1 MSHTIRFL
9 SPGVFV
15 QMSKEEEEERVLD
28 MFYKTMEA
36 PSKNHIEQ
44 INTIREKVQETSWK
58 ASARIPKKRRG
69 EVWKAQFG
77 TSTQGSCFCCRKVLD
92 VFDTWEA
99 GHIVAHSRG
108 GGIDADNLR
117 PVCGSC
123 NKSMGDE
130 NMLEFKA
137 RCYPN

>member
-15 QMSKEEEEERVLD
+15 QTSEKDEEERVLD
-28 MFYKTMEA
+28 TFYKSIEG
-36 PSKNHIEQ
+36 PSKIHLEQ
-44 INTIREKVQETSWK
+44 INTLREKVQESRWK
-58 ASARIPKKRRG
+58 ASTRIPKQRRG
-69 EVWKAQFG
+69 EVWKSQFG
-77 TSTQGSCFCCRKVLD
+77 TSTEGSCFCCRKRMD

-99 GHIVAHSRG
+99 GHIIAHSRG
-108 GGIDADNLR
+108 GSIDADNLR